1 MNMLGSY
8 IPSDSF
14 LHRQDDT
21 IRLLSFILLFILIAT
36 SEGIAGYI
44 VSFAVI
50 LIVYRMGKLSLMNTL
65 RSMKRFNAFFITVF
79 AMNAFF
85 QPSDDPIFSFWFIVF
100 SLRGIILG
108 FDMVLRVIFAVFLSA
123 ALTAS
128 STPIAITDGIRTLL
142 HPLSYLH
149 IPVDEAASVLS
160 IAISLIPI
168 IAGESREIILSE
180 KARGVIPEDN
190 GKAKARALSVA
201 PLIIPLFLAAFR
213 RAENLGTAMEARGYQ
228 SGGKSRRR
236 IRLSV
241 GKNEIMLIAFSIFS
255 LFISLFVKEIII

>member
-21 IRLLSFILLFILIAT
+21 TRLLSFILLFILIAS

-180 KARGVIPEDN
+180 RARGVIPEDN

-241 GKNEIMLIAFSIFS
+241 GKNEIMLLAFSIFS
-255 LFISLFVKEIII
+255 LFISLFIKEIII

>member
-1 MNMLGSY
+1 MLGSY

-21 IRLLSFILLFILIAT
+21 IRLLSFILLFILIAS

-180 KARGVIPEDN
+180 RARGVIPEDN

>member
-44 VSFAVI
+44 ISFAVI
-50 LIVYRMGKLSLMNTL
+50 LVVYRMGKLSLMNTL
-65 RSMKRFNAFFITVF
+65 KSMKRFNAFFITVF
-79 AMNAFF
+79 VMNAFF
-85 QPSDDPIFSFWFIVF
+85 QPSDNPIFSFWFIVF
-100 SLRGIILG
+100 SLRGIMLG

>member
-21 IRLLSFILLFILIAT
+21 IRLLSFILLFILIAS

-180 KARGVIPEDN
+180 RARGVIPEDN

>member
-36 SEGIAGYI
+36 SEGIVGYI

-65 RSMKRFNAFFITVF
+65 RSMRRFNAFFITVF
-79 AMNAFF
+79 VMNAFF

-128 STPIAITDGIRTLL
+128 STPIAITDGIRILL

-180 KARGVIPEDN
+180 RARGVIPEDN
-190 GKAKARALSVA
+190 SKAKARALSVA

>member
-21 IRLLSFILLFILIAT
+21 IRLLSFILLFILIAS

-180 KARGVIPEDN
+180 RARGVIPEDN

-241 GKNEIMLIAFSIFS
+241 GKNEIMLLAFSIFS
-255 LFISLFVKEIII
+255 LFISLFIKEIII

>member
-1 MNMLGSY
+1 MLGSY

-21 IRLLSFILLFILIAT
+21 TRLLSFILLFILIAS

-180 KARGVIPEDN
+180 RARGVIPEDN
-190 GKAKARALSVA
+190 SKAKARALSVA

>member
-21 IRLLSFILLFILIAT
+21 IRLLSFILLFILIAS

-65 RSMKRFNAFFITVF
+65 RSMRRFNAFFITVF
-79 AMNAFF
+79 VMNAFF

-180 KARGVIPEDN
+180 RARGVIPEDN

>member
-36 SEGIAGYI
+36 SEGIVGYI

-65 RSMKRFNAFFITVF
+65 RSMRRFNAFFITVF
-79 AMNAFF
+79 VMNAFF
-85 QPSDDPIFSFWFIVF
+85 FFFDDPIFSFWFIVF

-180 KARGVIPEDN
+180 RARGVIPEDN
-190 GKAKARALSVA
+190 SKAKARALSVA

-241 GKNEIMLIAFSIFS
+241 GKNEIMFIAFSISS

>member
-36 SEGIAGYI
+36 SEGIVGYI

-65 RSMKRFNAFFITVF
+65 RSMRRFNAFFITVF
-79 AMNAFF
+79 VMNAFF

-128 STPIAITDGIRTLL
+128 STPIAITDGIRNLL

-180 KARGVIPEDN
+180 RARGVIPEDN
-190 GKAKARALSVA
+190 SKAKARALSVA

-236 IRLSV
+236 LRLSI
-241 GKNEIMLIAFSIFS
+241 GKNEIMLLAFSIFS
-255 LFISLFVKEIII
+255 LFISLFIKEIII

>member
-21 IRLLSFILLFILIAT
+21 IRLLSFILLFILIAS

-100 SLRGIILG
+100 SLRGIMLG

-149 IPVDEAASVLS
+149 ISVDEAASVLS

-180 KARGVIPEDN
+180 RARGVIPEDN

-241 GKNEIMLIAFSIFS
+241 GKNEIMLLAFSIFS
-255 LFISLFVKEIII
+255 LFISLFIKEIII

>member
-21 IRLLSFILLFILIAT
+21 TRLLSFILLFILIAS

-180 KARGVIPEDN
+180 RARGVIPEDN

>member
-21 IRLLSFILLFILIAT
+21 IRLLSFILLFILIAS

-100 SLRGIILG
+100 SLRGIMLG

-180 KARGVIPEDN
+180 RARGVIPEDN

>member
-1 MNMLGSY
+1 M
-8 IPSDSF
+8 
-14 LHRQDDT
+14 
-21 IRLLSFILLFILIAT
+21 
-36 SEGIAGYI
+36 
-44 VSFAVI
+44 
-50 LIVYRMGKLSLMNTL
+50 
-65 RSMKRFNAFFITVF
+65 
-79 AMNAFF
+79 
-85 QPSDDPIFSFWFIVF
+85 
-100 SLRGIILG
+100 
-108 FDMVLRVIFAVFLSA
+108 
-123 ALTAS
+123 AS
-128 STPIAITDGIRTLL
+128 SIPITDGIRTLL

-236 IRLSV
+236 LRLSI
-241 GKNEIMLIAFSIFS
+241 GKNEIMLLVFSIFS
-255 LFISLFVKEIII
+255 LFISLFIKEIIM

>member
-21 IRLLSFILLFILIAT
+21 IRLLSFILLFILIAS

-44 VSFAVI
+44 ISFAVI
-50 LIVYRMGKLSLMNTL
+50 LVVYRMGKLSLMNTL
-65 RSMKRFNAFFITVF
+65 KSMKRFNAFFITVF
-79 AMNAFF
+79 VMNAFF
-85 QPSDDPIFSFWFIVF
+85 QPSDNPIFSFWFIVF
-100 SLRGIILG
+100 SLKGIMLG

-180 KARGVIPEDN
+180 RARGVIPEDN
-190 GKAKARALSVA
+190 SKAKARALSVA

>member
-21 IRLLSFILLFILIAT
+21 IRLLSFILLFILIAS

-65 RSMKRFNAFFITVF
+65 RSLRRFNAFFITVF

-180 KARGVIPEDN
+180 RARGVIPEDN
-190 GKAKARALSVA
+190 SKAKARALSVA

-241 GKNEIMLIAFSIFS
+241 GKNEIILIAFSIFS
-255 LFISLFVKEIII
+255 LSISLFVKEIII